1 MNFRELLNPIDLSI
15 FNTMPKD
22 RAALIDV
29 YTNSV
34 NITYNEGD
42 IVRTVS
48 YRIIHHIPFCTL
60 SKLVN
65 DEFTDFTLAMM
76 AGAVDKNPWVLMFNP
91 KDKWKITDESHG
103 DYGFVGMWREGIKI
117 RNIIVLQNDQIY
129 GKEFWDLM
137 ETYSDDIVKCYEAY
151 KYSEDVNRSL
161 LDQLKN
167 K

>member
-1 MNFRELLNPIDLSI
+1 MNFRELLDPIGLSI
-15 FNTMPKD
+15 FNAMPKD
-22 RAALIDV
+22 KVDLIDV

-34 NITYNEGD
+34 NITYNNDD
-42 IVRTVS
+42 IVRNVS

-65 DEFTDFTLAMM
+65 DEFPDFTLGMM
-76 AGAVDKNPWVLMFNP
+76 TGAVDKNPCVLMFNP

-103 DYGFVGMWREGIKI
+103 EYGFVGMWREGIKI

-129 GKEFWDLM
+129 GKEFWNLM
-137 ETYSDDIVKCYEAY
+137 KTYSDDIVKCYEAY
-151 KYSEDVNRSL
+151 KYSEVVNRTL
-161 LDQLKN
+161 QKKKKN